1 MSSNSASNSA
11 YAASLVAATALAK
24 TLSSP
29 LPPLPPPSSYDGH
42 VYEPSDDTYL
52 MVDAIAHHLS
62 TSSSSPTK
70 VLEIGTGSGCNIVK
84 AAQCLEGKGE
94 FMATDINPK
103 AIEAA
108 MALWKATFDGSSS
121 PPPTLQTFESDLLA
135 GQSELDLLI
144 FNPPYVPTPS
154 SEISGSGIEVS
165 WAGGVDGREVIDRA
179 LPIIKAGVAEGG
191 VVLMIL
197 VDENKP
203 EEVIKMWGKGEVLV

>member
-94 FMATDINPK
+94 VSAKPQPNYIQHIDNSNPLLTHSTHK
-103 AIEAA
+103 
-108 MALWKATFDGSSS
+108 KVHGDGH
-121 PPPTLQTFESDLLA
+121 
-135 GQSELDLLI
+135 
-144 FNPPYVPTPS
+144 
-154 SEISGSGIEVS
+154 
-165 WAGGVDGREVIDRA
+165 
-179 LPIIKAGVAEGG
+179 
-191 VVLMIL
+191 
-197 VDENKP
+197 
-203 EEVIKMWGKGEVLV
+203 